1 MHVFLLANF
10 TKKEFVQAVDQLL
23 IIRVE
28 ANNIKNKIISTRYCI
43 YIWVVLTVT
52 GIIYRTAM
60 NDSGNEVIARVKF
73 HYGLLT
79 FFMYLEKRDHRESK
93 DIRHIS
99 LFECIY

>member
-1 MHVFLLANF
+1 MHVLLLANF

-28 ANNIKNKIISTRYCI
+28 ANNIKNKIISTRYSI

-52 GIIYRTAM
+52 GIIFYRTVM

-73 HYGLLT
+73 HYRLPT
-79 FFMYLEKRDHRESK
+79 FL
-93 DIRHIS
+93 
-99 LFECIY
+99 CI